1 MRTIQQGVLLA
12 AVVGA
17 VQCGG
22 AERTSVTPSTP
33 RSLDFA
39 PEPDGRKEPRLALVI
54 GNAAYAEGPL
64 ANPVNDA
71 HLMEQ
76 TLKGLDFEVIRH
88 DNANQRTMR
97 EALRE
102 FSDRI
107 KGGVALFYYAGH
119 GIEVSGAN
127 YMVPVGVKITRRE
140 DVKIEAVPV
149 EDVLQSVRGR
159 PSRLNVVILDACRN
173 DPFTRSFRSGSGGL
187 GTMDAPKGT
196 LIAYATAPGT
206 VAADGNGDNGTYT
219 QALSQAMQLQG
230 IRIEDV
236 FAQVREQVFRET
248 NGLQQTWEASSMWP
262 GAFYFKGKPVAVAEC
277 PQGSAL
283 QGGKC
288 VRTEVSVTCPAGTQW
303 NGTQCVAAV
312 VCPTGTRFLEGT
324 GCVANVVQPAQPVQP
339 PPVPQPSPVP
349 VPPPP
354 RPPVPAVVPTPV
366 VSDPGASFRAANLV
380 WQKEPAP
387 NQMNWESAKSY
398 CQGLTLAGGGWRLPS
413 KDELLALYATKSSG
427 TASFPGMDA
436 GYYWSSS
443 AVSGSSGYAWGVDF
457 YNGGAGDD
465 GVGSHHRVR
474 CVR

>member
-1 MRTIQQGVLLA
+1 MRTIRQGVLLA

-39 PEPDGRKEPRLALVI
+39 PEPSDGRKEPRLALVI

-71 HLMEQ
+71 RLMEQ

-97 EALRE
+97 EALVE

-119 GIEVSGAN
+119 GVEVDRAN
-127 YMVPVGVKITRRE
+127 YMVPVGVNIRRRE
-140 DVKIEAVPV
+140 DVKIQAVPV
-149 EDVLQSVRGR
+149 DDVLQSVRGR

-173 DPFTRSFRSGSGGL
+173 DPFTRSFRGGSAGGL
-187 GTMDAPKGT
+187 GTMDAPDGT

-206 VAADGNGDNGTYT
+206 VAADGSGENGTYT
-219 QALSQAMQLQG
+219 RALSRFMQQEGLG
-230 IRIEDV
+230 IEDV
-236 FAQVREQVFRET
+236 FKYVRAEVVRET
-248 NGLQQTWEASSMWP
+248 SSQQRPWESSSMMP
-262 GAFYFKGKPVAVAEC
+262 GAFYFKGKPAAVAEC

-288 VRTEVSVTCPAGTQW
+288 VAS
-303 NGTQCVAAV
+303 V

-324 GCVANVVQPAQPVQP
+324 GCVANVVQPAQPAQP

-387 NQMNWESAKSY
+387 NEMNWE
-398 CQGLTLAGGGWRLPS
+398 
-413 KDELLALYATKSSG
+413 
-427 TASFPGMDA
+427 
-436 GYYWSSS
+436 
-443 AVSGSSGYAWGVDF
+443 
-457 YNGGAGDD
+457 
-465 GVGSHHRVR
+465 
-474 CVR
+474 